1 LVNDLLQIGYSPALP
16 SLSVGASSF
25 NLKNYSFFAIFLFP
39 YMKTKRAASART
51 KQNLLTVRIVV
62 YTIILKGVGSM
73 ERKDESLQA
82 KAALIVEECIAVKL
96 RLLSRAVTKIY
107 NRALRPYGLTVSQM
121 NILVAVSYIGQA
133 KQQDICQ
140 ALHLEKST
148 LSRDLA
154 RMRERGWVAESPGD
168 DGRSSLLR
176 VTAHG
181 EKLLQRAFP
190 AWRQAQQQAAELLGE
205 RDIAALGRA
214 AKTLRSSRTKGLN

>member
-1 LVNDLLQIGYSPALP
+1 
-16 SLSVGASSF
+16 
-25 NLKNYSFFAIFLFP
+25 
-39 YMKTKRAASART
+39 
-51 KQNLLTVRIVV
+51 
-62 YTIILKGVGSM
+62 M

-96 RLLSRAVTKIY
+96 RLLTRAVTKIY
-107 NRALRPYGLTVSQM
+107 NRELRPHGLTVSQM
-121 NILVAVSYIGQA
+121 NILVAASYLEQA

-140 ALHLEKST
+140 ALHLEKSS
-148 LSRDLA
+148 LSRDLM
-154 RMRERGWVAESPGD
+154 RMRERGWVTEAPGD
-168 DGRSSLLR
+168 DGRSSLLK

-214 AKTLRSSRTKGLN
+214 AKTLRSSRAKVLN

>member
-1 LVNDLLQIGYSPALP
+1 
-16 SLSVGASSF
+16 
-25 NLKNYSFFAIFLFP
+25 
-39 YMKTKRAASART
+39 
-51 KQNLLTVRIVV
+51 
-62 YTIILKGVGSM
+62 M

-96 RLLSRAVTKIY
+96 RMLTRAVTKIY
-107 NRALRPYGLTVSQM
+107 NRALRPHGLTVSQM
-121 NILVAVSYIGQA
+121 NILVAASYLREA

-140 ALHLEKST
+140 ALHLEKSS

-154 RMRERGWVAESPGD
+154 RMRERGWVAEAPGD
-168 DGRSSLLR
+168 DVRSSLLR

-205 RDIAALGRA
+205 IDIAALSRA
-214 AKTLRSSRTKGLN
+214 AKTLRSSRTNGQN

>member
-1 LVNDLLQIGYSPALP
+1 
-16 SLSVGASSF
+16 
-25 NLKNYSFFAIFLFP
+25 
-39 YMKTKRAASART
+39 
-51 KQNLLTVRIVV
+51 
-62 YTIILKGVGSM
+62 M
-73 ERKDESLQA
+73 ERKDGSLQA
-82 KAALIVEECIAVKL
+82 QTTLIVKECIAVKL
-96 RLLSRAVTKIY
+96 RLLTRAVTKIY
-107 NRALRPYGLTVSQM
+107 NKALRPHGLTVSQM
-121 NILVAVSYIGQA
+121 NILVAASYIGQA
-133 KQQDICQ
+133 KQQDICH

-214 AKTLRSSRTKGLN
+214 AKTLRSSRTKGLNSGFREEA